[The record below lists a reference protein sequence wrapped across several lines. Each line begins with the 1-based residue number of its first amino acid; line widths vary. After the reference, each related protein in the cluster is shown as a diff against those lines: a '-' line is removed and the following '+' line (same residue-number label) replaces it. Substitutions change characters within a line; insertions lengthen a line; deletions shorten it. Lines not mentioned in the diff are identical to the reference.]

1 MTFRC
6 VQFLLGIVYIQFSE
20 EGGGVDSL
28 AQAIQ
33 FNLEGSIEMKKKMFG
48 TLAAMMMMTAVI
60 MIPVSAAPDPN
71 ASTTAYI
78 DWSVYYSNKVRGK
91 AFAMTSNPIMTQ
103 INVAGSFLQGSTL
116 KESGTGSTNSRNTE
130 ASWFTKDGV
139 YADTNS
145 YTLNAASRTYYAGGS
160 YDQQYDSTTW

>member
-1 MTFRC
+1 
-6 VQFLLGIVYIQFSE
+6 
-20 EGGGVDSL
+20 
-28 AQAIQ
+28 
-33 FNLEGSIEMKKKMFG
+33 MKKKLLG
-48 TLAAMMMMTAVI
+48 SLAAVMVLAAVV

-78 DWSVYYSNKVRGK
+78 DWSVNYSNKVRGK
-91 AFAMTSNPIMTQ
+91 AYAITSNPIMTQ
-103 INVAGSFLQGSTL
+103 INVAGSFLQGSTV
-116 KESGTGSTNSRNTE
+116 KESGTGSSTSRNVE

-145 YTLNAASRTYYAGGS
+145 YTLNAASRTYYSGGS